1 MAEVELS
8 AGSAEAEILFMVGR
22 LDGCRIRVNRTTGE
36 VRVVVDEE
44 RLERI
49 WHGDEDA

>member
-8 AGSAEAEILFMVGR
+8 AGSADAEILFMVGR

-36 VRVVVDEE
+36 VRVVVDEGQME
-44 RLERI
+44 RV
-49 WHGDEDA
+49 WHMDEES

>member
-8 AGSAEAEILFMVGR
+8 SGSSEAEILFMLER
-22 LDGCRIRVNRTTGE
+22 LDGCRIRLNRTTGE

-44 RLERI
+44 WLERV
-49 WHGDEDA
+49 WGLDEES